1 MTLIEYGRQ
10 QKAAGE
16 TPSLD
21 QLWRDLA
28 GELSVHPSLVKIW
41 AYNIK
46 PIAAHHV
53 LPLEKLT
60 QGAVSRHDLRSDL
73 YPIESRG

>member
-1 MTLIEYGRQ
+1 
-10 QKAAGE
+10 
-16 TPSLD
+16 
-21 QLWRDLA
+21 
-28 GELSVHPSLVKIW
+28 VKIW

-60 QGAVSRHDLRSDL
+60 QGAVSRHDLRADL
-73 YPIESRG
+73 YPVE